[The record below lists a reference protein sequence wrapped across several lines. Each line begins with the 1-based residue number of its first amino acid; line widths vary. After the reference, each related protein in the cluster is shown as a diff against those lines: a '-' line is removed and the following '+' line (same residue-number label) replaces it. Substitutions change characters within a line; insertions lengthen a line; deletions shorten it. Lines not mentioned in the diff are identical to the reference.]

1 MNLTLAAI
9 EKNRITVVFLAVIL
23 LSGTLSFFD
32 MERAEDPG
40 FQRGQESGGAVPGA
54 ANLAYGY
61 EEDYRGAH
69 ELI

>member
-9 EKNRITVVFLAVIL
+9 EKNRITVVVLAVIL

-40 FQRGQESGGAVPGA
+40 FVIRDAAVIT
-54 ANLAYGY
+54 YF
-61 EEDYRGAH
+61 RH
-69 ELI
+69 S